1 MKKKILPI
9 FLIIFIMSILLVG
22 VTYAA
27 VYVAKMPISLPFLEA
42 QAIYTP
48 PEQGIRI
55 AKQWEDVK
63 IYKLK
68 ERVET
73 VEEIIEQVEVEVRPE
88 DEVFAQL
95 ELVDIESLKKYIEV
109 YPEVIDNGYEK
120 LFIDKVDLDNTPT
133 GIKSIYGDDVLAID
147 VLNGITIVGRNIEY
161 GDGKVAKAK
170 LAIVDD
176 SSQLGMSVVDD
187 LSYWDPIETHVK
199 REGAILGVNCNGY
212 TWHDNGK
219 WASMYG
225 AFKLEENIIRKAD
238 KAEAVIAFTEDGD
251 MSIGTDINEAYN
263 ATEYAPALIKDGE
276 LVYSAIDDPEANIR
290 MAQTAI
296 GQDKDGKILILVVA
310 GGIYGSDNGAV
321 YQECLDI
328 MDEYNAENASMLS
341 GGSRTVMF
349 WNNRIVTHHDGYKD
363 TGVKLPTAIVVNPA
377 PLKMIDETTE
387 DAAVTEDAEAV
398 DTTEVDS
405 VIDINE
411 LLAEPTE

>member
-55 AKQWEDVK
+55 AKQWANVK

-68 ERVET
+68 EKVET
-73 VEEIIEQVEVEVRPE
+73 VEEIIEKVEVEVRPE

-95 ELVDIESLKKYIEV
+95 ELVDIDSLKDYIDL
-109 YPEVIDNGYEK
+109 YPEVTDNGYEK
-120 LFIDKVDLDNTPT
+120 LFIDKVDMDNTPT
-133 GIKSIYGDDVLAID
+133 GIKSVNGDDVLAID
-147 VLNGITIVGRNIEY
+147 VLNGITIIGRNIEY

-225 AFKLEENIIRKAD
+225 AFKLEGNLIRKAD
-238 KAEAVIAFTEDGD
+238 NAEAVIAFTEDGD
-251 MSIGTDINEAYN
+251 MTIGTDINEAYN

-276 LVYSAIDDPEANIR
+276 LIYSVIDDPEANIR

-296 GQDKDGKILILVVA
+296 GQDENGKILILVVA

-328 MDEYNAENASMLS
+328 MEEYGAENASMLS

-349 WNNRIVTHHDGYKD
+349 WNNRIVTHHEGYKE
-363 TGVKLPTAIVVNPA
+363 TGVKLPTAVVVNPA
-377 PLKMIDETTE
+377 PIKIAEDTVDTE
-387 DAAVTEDAEAV
+387 VVDTEVEDVTEVTVDEAAI
-398 DTTEVDS
+398 T
-405 VIDINE
+405 
-411 LLAEPTE
+411 EPTE